1 MAGDEPVHAH
11 GAQQAPRI
19 GNVGR
24 ERNDDADPVNQ
35 VRDYMNRGPER
46 ADDGNGDR
54 EPRAI
59 DVRIERVTLDNRVV
73 AVLRRPHDLPDEG
86 RRLHNMIEAVLY
98 FLLGEDSPDLGPFEI
113 VRKSD
118 LHARAGRGVTIPRL
132 FQFRELLRGRFP
144 RHLA

>member
-1 MAGDEPVHAH
+1 MGTGFAHETANQLGRFAGNFLLPFFDVRAVDIEAPDAGDEPVHAH

-35 VRDYMNRGPER
+35 VRDYVDRGPER
-46 ADDGNGDR
+46 GDDGNGDR

-59 DVRIERVTLDNRVV
+59 DARIERVTLDDRVV

-86 RRLHNMIEAVLY
+86 RRRH
-98 FLLGEDSPDLGPFEI
+98 
-113 VRKSD
+113 
-118 LHARAGRGVTIPRL
+118 RL
-132 FQFRELLRGRFP
+132 
-144 RHLA
+144 